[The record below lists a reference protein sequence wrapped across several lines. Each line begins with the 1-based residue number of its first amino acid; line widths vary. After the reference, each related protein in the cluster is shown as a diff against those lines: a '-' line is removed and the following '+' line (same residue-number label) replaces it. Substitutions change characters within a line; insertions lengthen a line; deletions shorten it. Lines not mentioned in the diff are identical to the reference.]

1 MELSIKLDGRDHI
14 YNIEKVN
21 IFEEGGYHKLNEGRR
36 DPKKNVIEEFS
47 LKN

>member
-36 DPKKNVIEEFS
+36 DPKKCY
-47 LKN
+47 